1 MLVEECAPPNSLVVC
16 ESARMRLIICKALLG
31 CSSVVGCDFAHS
43 MLAETICSCA
53 APSLGRAWL
62 GMVLLLLEH
71 SPRCRSVNSC
81 ELSCALHF
89 VRALFE
95 MPFRPRS

>member
-53 APSLGRAWL
+53 APSLGASLAWH
-62 GMVLLLLEH
+62 GT
-71 SPRCRSVNSC
+71 
-81 ELSCALHF
+81 F
-89 VRALFE
+89 VVGAFSA
-95 MPFRPRS
+95 MPFRQ